1 MHKYLIITDRHLY
14 DDGQFHKMKT
24 KIENIV
30 ETKIIRLFTETNP
43 LLLDCGAAFSPIDVA
58 YETYGELNSEGTNAI
73 VVCHAL
79 TGSAHA
85 AGYSSEDPKS
95 IGWWDSFIGEGKPLD
110 TKKYCI
116 ISSNFLGGC
125 YGTTGSS
132 SINPATEKPYGLL
145 FPQMTVRDMVR
156 VQKSLID
163 HLGVQKIKTVI
174 GGSLGGMQVLEWA
187 LLYPE
192 IVETIIPIA
201 TAAQHSPW
209 AIGLNDVARQAI
221 MNDPDWHKGNYYEF
235 GQPEKGLA
243 LARQVAM
250 LSYRSEKEFQQRFG
264 REHQKEKGIDYLN
277 QFNNSDVFQIE
288 SYLRYQGKKL
298 VKRFDANTY
307 LYISRAMD
315 IHDVSFGRGTLKE
328 ILHSIKIPSLLV
340 GIDSDI
346 LYPISEQKN
355 IAESIPN
362 STYCEITSPF
372 GHDAF
377 LIEFEQMAKHVTEF
391 LEK

>member
-1 MHKYLIITDRHLY
+1 MQIT
-14 DDGQFHKMKT
+14 T
-24 KIENIV
+24 KNIV
-30 ETKIIRLFTETNP
+30 TTKVVRLFNETNS
-43 LLLDCGAAFSPIDVA
+43 LIMDCGISLSPIDVA
-58 YETYGELNSEGTNAI
+58 YETYGELNAEGTNAI

-95 IGWWDSFIGEGKPLD
+95 TGWWDSFIGVGKPLD
-110 TKKYCI
+110 TKKYFI
-116 ISSNFLGGC
+116 ISSNFFGGC

-132 SINPATEKPYGLL
+132 SINPVAGKPYGLS

-163 HLGVQKIKTVI
+163 HLGVSKLKTVI

-187 LLYPE
+187 LMYPE
-192 IVETIIPIA
+192 IVESIIPIA
-201 TAAQHSPW
+201 TSAQHSPW

-221 MNDPDWHKGNYYEF
+221 MNDPEWCSGNYYAF
-235 GQPEKGLA
+235 GQPENGLA
-243 LARQVAM
+243 LARQIAM

-264 REHQKEKGIDYLN
+264 REHQAENLN
-277 QFNNSDVFQIE
+277 QFDVSNLFKVE

-298 VKRFDANTY
+298 VQRFDANTY

-315 IHDVSFGRGTLKE
+315 MHDVAFERGTLHE
-328 ILHSIKIPSLLV
+328 VLHSIKIPSMFV

-346 LYPISEQKN
+346 LYPAIEQKN
-355 IAESIPN
+355 IAKLIPN
-362 STYCEITSPF
+362 SIYREISSPY

-377 LIEFEQMAKHVTEF
+377 LIEFDQMAKHVLEF
-391 LEK
+391 LKKVTA

>member
-1 MHKYLIITDRHLY
+1 
-14 DDGQFHKMKT
+14 MKT
-24 KIENIV
+24 KTKNII
-30 ETKIIRLFTETNP
+30 ETKIVRLFSETNP
-43 LLLDCGAAFSPIDVA
+43 LILDCGISLSPIDVA

-85 AGYSSEDPKS
+85 AGYSTEDPKS
-95 IGWWDSFIGEGKPLD
+95 IGWWDSFIGNGKPLD
-110 TKKYCI
+110 TKKYFV
-116 ISSNFLGGC
+116 ISSNFLGGS

-132 SINPATEKPYGLL
+132 SINSVTGKPYGLS
-145 FPQMTVRDMVR
+145 FPQMTVRDMVK
-156 VQKSLID
+156 VQKSLVD
-163 HLGVQKIKTVI
+163 HLYVRKLKTII

-187 LLYPE
+187 LMYPE
-192 IVETIIPIA
+192 IVESIIPIA

-221 MNDPDWHKGNYYEF
+221 MNDPEWRSGNYYDY

-250 LSYRSEKEFQQRFG
+250 LSYRSEKEFQQRFA
-264 REHQKEKGIDYLN
+264 REHQNENGIEN
-277 QFNNSDVFQIE
+277 SNRFNITNLFQIE

-298 VKRFDANTY
+298 VQRFDANTY

-315 IHDVSFGRGTLKE
+315 LHDVAFGRGTLTE
-328 ILHSIKIPSLLV
+328 VLHSIKIPSLFV

-346 LYPISEQKN
+346 LYPASEQKN
-355 IAESIPN
+355 IAKSIPN
-362 STYCEITSPF
+362 SSYREISSPY

-391 LEK
+391 LEKMIRR

>member
-1 MHKYLIITDRHLY
+1 
-14 DDGQFHKMKT
+14 MKT
-24 KIENIV
+24 KTKNII
-30 ETKIIRLFTETNP
+30 ETKIVRLFSETNP
-43 LLLDCGAAFSPIDVA
+43 LILDCGISLSPIDVA
-58 YETYGELNSEGTNAI
+58 YETYGELNFEGTNAI

-85 AGYSSEDPKS
+85 AGYSTEDPKS
-95 IGWWDSFIGEGKPLD
+95 IGWWDSFIGNGKPLD
-110 TKKYCI
+110 TKKYFV
-116 ISSNFLGGC
+116 ISSNFLGGS

-132 SINPATEKPYGLL
+132 SINSVTGKPYGLS
-145 FPQMTVRDMVR
+145 FPQMTVRDMVK
-156 VQKSLID
+156 VQKSLVD
-163 HLGVQKIKTVI
+163 HLYVRKLKTII

-187 LLYPE
+187 LMYPE
-192 IVETIIPIA
+192 IVESIIPIA

-221 MNDPDWHKGNYYEF
+221 MNDPEWRSGNYYDY

-250 LSYRSEKEFQQRFG
+250 LSYRSEKEFQQRFA
-264 REHQKEKGIDYLN
+264 REHQNENGIEN
-277 QFNNSDVFQIE
+277 SNRFNITNLFQIE

-298 VKRFDANTY
+298 VQRFDANTY

-315 IHDVSFGRGTLKE
+315 LHDVAFGRGTLNE
-328 ILHSIKIPSLLV
+328 VLHSIKIPSLFV

-346 LYPISEQKN
+346 LYPASEQKN
-355 IAESIPN
+355 IAKSIPN
-362 STYCEITSPF
+362 SSYREISSPY

-391 LEK
+391 LEKMIRR